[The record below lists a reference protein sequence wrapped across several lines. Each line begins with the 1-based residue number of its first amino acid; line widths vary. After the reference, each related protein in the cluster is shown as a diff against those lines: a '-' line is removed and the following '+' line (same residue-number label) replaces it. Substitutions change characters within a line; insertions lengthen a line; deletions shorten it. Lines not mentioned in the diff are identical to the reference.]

1 MVSITIGDLRRLL
14 PQVTIQSIKAGPVES
29 WDNGFGYME
38 THVPTIIE
46 AKSAAG
52 LSGVYR
58 VEHPPEIV
66 RAMLAG

>member
-1 MVSITIGDLRRLL
+1 MVSITIEDLRRLL
-14 PQVTIQSIKAGPVES
+14 PQVTIQSIEAGPVEP
-29 WDNGFGYME
+29 WDNGSGCVE
-38 THVPTIIE
+38 AHVPTIIE

-52 LSGVYR
+52 LSVVYR

>member
-1 MVSITIGDLRRLL
+1 MVSSISVEDLRRLL
-14 PQVTIQSIKAGPVES
+14 PQITIQSIEAGPVEP
-29 WDNGFGYME
+29 WDNGSGYIE
-38 THVPTIIE
+38 AHVPTIIE

-52 LSGVYR
+52 LVTYR